1 MAESTIGSLPAVQI
15 MQNADLL
22 ALEQNGEAKKLS
34 GEQLSSFIDRQ
45 IISVTVV
52 ERAATATYTASYNR
66 NTGALT
72 LGIPRGVG
80 IASIS
85 DPVVSGLNKTYTIT
99 FDKPASA
106 SVATKKTFV
115 VKDGNAITGIQAV
128 VDAHTHGTF
137 DHYQVLFSEG
147 DPFDFYVYNGEDGYG
162 TPGTNKPLVDG
173 TAAVGTANKYARE
186 DHVHPKDTSRQAKM
200 LKFENLTVTNW
211 GDVQNPPFA
220 DFPKRGTI
228 SCPGVKAAMFPIVS
242 FDAADA
248 ISGILAPNAQC
259 GSNVV
264 YVYAADIPS
273 STVAVKSVVVLPV
286 EG

>member
-1 MAESTIGSLPAVQI
+1 MADSAIGSLPEVQV
-15 MQNADLL
+15 MQTADLFV
-22 ALEQNGEAKKLS
+22 LEQNGEAKKLS
-34 GEQLSSFIDRQ
+34 GELLSSFIDRQ
-45 IISVTVV
+45 ITSVTVV
-52 ERAATATYTASYNR
+52 ERAATATYTASYNS

-99 FDKPASA
+99 FDKPASE

-115 VKDGNAITGIQAV
+115 VKDGNAITGIQAI

-137 DHYQVLFSEG
+137 DHYQILFSEG

-162 TPGTNKPLVDG
+162 TPGTATPLMDG

-186 DHVHPKDTSRQAKM
+186 DHVHPIDTSRQAAK
-200 LKFENLTVTNW
+200 LKFESKTVTSWVN
-211 GDVQNPPFA
+211 DPERLFP
-220 DFPKRGTI
+220 DFPLRGTI
-228 SCPGVKAAMFPIVS
+228 SSCTGVTALMYPIVT

-248 ISGILAPNAQC
+248 TSGILAPNAKC
-259 GSNVV
+259 GSGVV
-264 YVYAADIPS
+264 YVYAAEEPA
-273 STVAVKSVVVLPV
+273 STVKINSVVVLP
-286 EG
+286 